1 MPSFR
6 SGCMYHDA
14 EHEKSDPDR
23 QSGPVPKLSGLVNVK
38 GVNLLILREFQVES
52 RVKSAD

>member
-52 RVKSAD
+52 RQ